1 QRFVGGAVAP
11 GRIGAGLGE
20 RAPRGADLFGALFI
34 NVGVTGL
41 YESLGKLIHV
51 LKVVAGEV
59 QVFFFAVMP
68 VETQPLHHVDDGFD
82 VFGFFLFGIGVV
94 ETQVTGA
101 LIVACEPEVQADALG
116 VADVQVAIGLRRKA
130 GAHARRVGRSVT
142 LDVGR
147 ARASG
152 PGLLRMAT
160 FRQIFFD
167 DGAQEVGNR
176 TGTGGRTHTE
186 RSQ

>member
-1 QRFVGGAVAP
+1 VHGVDAPLCTRAVMLGVPDAIQDRIAQVDVGRGHVDACAQAQAAVGVPAFAHFAQPAQRFVGGAVAP

-20 RAPRGADLFGALFI
+20 RAARGADLFGALFI

-101 LIVACEPEVQADALG
+101 LIV
-116 VADVQVAIGLRRKA
+116 
-130 GAHARRVGRSVT
+130 
-142 LDVGR
+142 
-147 ARASG
+147 
-152 PGLLRMAT
+152 
-160 FRQIFFD
+160 
-167 DGAQEVGNR
+167 
-176 TGTGGRTHTE
+176 
-186 RSQ
+186 